1 MRAQASLPLTRTTW
15 SATPTGWT
23 DTGMGTYTSALGC
36 DGNSNRG
43 RMDNT
48 GDQTQVFFS
57 GTGIQLS
64 FDLQGNAIGATSS
77 LLVEESADGT
87 TWTTLATISNIAGT
101 CVTYSY
107 NLTCATT
114 AYVRWTY
121 TKVTG
126 NLAID
131 NVSITTGTCG
141 GGGGTICPLMT
152 GAVLNS
158 CNNPGCNEGD
168 AEILLFNSGSY
179 SITVSSFPS
188 QTVKYHGNTTN
199 YNNNTVDA
207 YTGTVSSNTA
217 TTAGLNGTTGCSGG
231 FVDAVSAGTI
241 PAYSTFIMVPSS
253 FCYANYDF
261 SNLCANFSPIY
272 VVYFATTG
280 WNTSGNMANYQAGV
294 NPKYLVADFS
304 WVAGCSKEYYT
315 YDAGQEYSGGAGS
328 GDGASV
334 AFPQPASTA
343 SASPTAPSVYNGA
356 GSCSLPLILPVD
368 LLSFTVKRTYLHE
381 AELSFTTIA
390 EENIREFIISKSY
403 DGKQYEWVSEHIA
416 KNQPAGT
423 NYLAYD
429 KVGEYP
435 GDMIYY
441 RLAEKDL
448 NGITKIIGNCVLEL
462 KPSKEI
468 TVAQSET
475 ELLIDT
481 PGGLNLLEM
490 YGPTGQ
496 LVHSARGNEEILRY
510 TIEKSNRQHGIYLVS
525 MIDLS
530 GKVFVKKIVL

>member
-1 MRAQASLPLTRTTW
+1 
-15 SATPTGWT
+15 
-23 DTGMGTYTSALGC
+23 MGTYTSTLTC

-48 GDQTQVFFS
+48 GDYTQVFFT
-57 GTGIQLS
+57 GTGILLS

-87 TWTTLATISNIAGT
+87 TWTTLANISNISGGCA
-101 CVTYSY
+101 TYNY

-131 NVSITTGTCG
+131 NVSITTGTCSG
-141 GGGGTICPLMT
+141 GGPLCPVMT

-168 AEILLFNSGSY
+168 AEIMFFNSGSY

-188 QTVKYHGNTTN
+188 NTINYHGNTTN
-199 YNNNTVDA
+199 YNNNTIDA
-207 YTGTVSSNTA
+207 YTGAVSSNTA

-231 FVDAVSAGTI
+231 FIDAVTVGTI

-272 VVYFATTG
+272 VVYFGTTG
-280 WNTSGNMANYQAGV
+280 WNTSGNLANYQSGV

-304 WVAGCSKEYYT
+304 WVGGCSKEYYT

-334 AFPQPASTA
+334 AWPQSVSTA
-343 SASPTAPSVYNGA
+343 SASPTPPSVYNGA
-356 GSCSLPLILPVD
+356 GSCALPLVLPVD
-368 LLSFTVKRTYLHE
+368 LLSFTAKRTYLHE

-390 EENIREFIISKSY
+390 EENIREFTISKSY
-403 DGKQYEWVSEHIA
+403 DAIHYELVSEHIA
-416 KNQPAGT
+416 KNLPAGT

-429 KVGEYP
+429 KVGEGP
-435 GDMIYY
+435 MPVIYY
-441 RLAEKDL
+441 RLEEKDL
-448 NGITKIIGNCVLEL
+448 NGVTKIIGNCTLEL
-462 KPSKEI
+462 KPVKEI
-468 TVAQSET
+468 SVTQSET
-475 ELLIDT
+475 EIHIDT
-481 PGGLNLLEM
+481 PAGLNLLEM
-490 YGPTGQ
+490 YAPTGQ
-496 LVHSARGNEEILRY
+496 LVYSLGGSEERLRY
-510 TIEKSNRQHGIYLVS
+510 TIGKSDIPHGIYLVAV
-525 MIDLS
+525 IDIA
-530 GKVFVKKIVL
+530 GKAFVKKIVL